1 MGTVCVPVYPG
12 LQPQLGLTPLP
23 QTEHSWHQALGTQ
36 RSIPRDGV
44 LQGGHMPRWAPS
56 LWALSTPS
64 LTAHILPPSPGH
76 PAHLAPPDT
85 SAFAWLEPGQG
96 EQHPGDST
104 TLRILASMPSRTIG
118 ECRLPS
124 CPPPGATLARA
135 TPGWELSHLL
145 QACPAVP
152 AAAHPSV
159 LLPPAGR
166 SRGAIISQYYNR
178 TARLRRRRSRPSLQQ
193 LSRTARPSLRQYDLE
208 SDPARATLQGESSCW
223 SQGRQNRASSLHQGS
238 GRACCTPAS
247 RVLLSPLCPQT
258 SGACWRRSC

>member
-12 LQPQLGLTPLP
+12 LPPVCSPSWGSHRCHRQSTRGTGL
-23 QTEHSWHQALGTQ
+23 HQALGTQ

-76 PAHLAPPDT
+76 LAHLAPPDT
-85 SAFAWLEPGQG
+85 SASAWLEPGQG

-124 CPPPGATLARA
+124 CPPQSHPCPSYTGLGALPPAAGMPCSPCGR
-135 TPGWELSHLL
+135 PP
-145 QACPAVP
+145 QCPAATRRAQPRGHHLPVLQPHGTAAAPAQPPVP
-152 AAAHPSV
+152 AAAQPHGAAQ
-159 LLPPAGR
+159 PAAVRPGER
-166 SRGAIISQYYNR
+166 PGPRHA
-178 TARLRRRRSRPSLQQ
+178 AR
-193 LSRTARPSLRQYDLE
+193 
-208 SDPARATLQGESSCW
+208 
-223 SQGRQNRASSLHQGS
+223 
-238 GRACCTPAS
+238 
-247 RVLLSPLCPQT
+247 
-258 SGACWRRSC
+258 